1 MRILVTG
8 AAGFVGRNLIEKLA
22 QLNFEIVAIDNLNS
36 TLYSS
41 KIKEFNF
48 NAIAKLEGDQLWA
61 FRSSK
66 PEESVKRETA
76 WCMLQAIDGLRQE
89 LIKIMDNGKIAQNA
103 IVKSQKN

>member
-1 MRILVTG
+1 VTNEDQ
-8 AAGFVGRNLIEKLA
+8 VNKGRKAKQLIEDET
-22 QLNFEIVAIDNLNS
+22 LN
-36 TLYSS
+36 T
-41 KIKEFNF
+41 
-48 NAIAKLEGDQLWA
+48 AIAKLESDQLWV

-103 IVKSQKN
+103 IDRSQKTLI

>member
-1 MRILVTG
+1 VTNEDQ
-8 AAGFVGRNLIEKLA
+8 VSKGRKA
-22 QLNFEIVAIDNLNS
+22 KQLLEDETLN
-36 TLYSS
+36 
-41 KIKEFNF
+41 
-48 NAIAKLEGDQLWA
+48 NAIAKLENDQLWV

-103 IVKSQKN
+103 ISRSQKNLI

>member
-1 MRILVTG
+1 VSTNEDQ
-8 AAGFVGRNLIEKLA
+8 VSKGRKA
-22 QLNFEIVAIDNLNS
+22 KQLLEDETLN
-36 TLYSS
+36 
-41 KIKEFNF
+41 

-103 IVKSQKN
+103 IGKSQKNLI

>member
-1 MRILVTG
+1 MTNEDQVRKGKKAQQILEDET
-8 AAGFVGRNLIEKLA
+8 
-22 QLNFEIVAIDNLNS
+22 LNS
-36 TLYSS
+36 
-41 KIKEFNF
+41 
-48 NAIAKLEGDQLWA
+48 AITKLESDQLWL

-103 IVKSQKN
+103 ISKSQKTLI

>member
-1 MRILVTG
+1 MTNEDLVNK
-8 AAGFVGRNLIEKLA
+8 GRKA
-22 QLNFEIVAIDNLNS
+22 KQLLEDETLN
-36 TLYSS
+36 
-41 KIKEFNF
+41 

-66 PEESVKRETA
+66 PEESARRETA

-103 IVKSQKN
+103 IGKSQKNLI

>member
-1 MRILVTG
+1 VSTNEDQ
-8 AAGFVGRNLIEKLA
+8 VNKGRKA
-22 QLNFEIVAIDNLNS
+22 KQLLEDETLN
-36 TLYSS
+36 
-41 KIKEFNF
+41 

-66 PEESVKRETA
+66 PEESARRETA

-103 IVKSQKN
+103 IGKSQKNLI

>member
-1 MRILVTG
+1 MTNEDQVRKGKKAQQILEDET
-8 AAGFVGRNLIEKLA
+8 
-22 QLNFEIVAIDNLNS
+22 LNS
-36 TLYSS
+36 
-41 KIKEFNF
+41 
-48 NAIAKLEGDQLWA
+48 AITKLESDQLWL

-103 IVKSQKN
+103 IGKSQKNLI

>member
-1 MRILVTG
+1 VTNEDLVNKGRKAKQLLEDETLS
-8 AAGFVGRNLIEKLA
+8 AAI
-22 QLNFEIVAIDNLNS
+22 
-36 TLYSS
+36 T
-41 KIKEFNF
+41 
-48 NAIAKLEGDQLWA
+48 KLESDQLWL

-103 IVKSQKN
+103 ISRSQKNLI

>member
-1 MRILVTG
+1 MTNEDQVNK
-8 AAGFVGRNLIEKLA
+8 GRKA
-22 QLNFEIVAIDNLNS
+22 KQLLEDETLNM
-36 TLYSS
+36 
-41 KIKEFNF
+41 
-48 NAIAKLEGDQLWA
+48 AIAKLENDQLWV

-103 IVKSQKN
+103 ISRSQKNLI

>member
-1 MRILVTG
+1 VTNEDQVRKGRKAQQILEDET
-8 AAGFVGRNLIEKLA
+8 
-22 QLNFEIVAIDNLNS
+22 LNS
-36 TLYSS
+36 
-41 KIKEFNF
+41 
-48 NAIAKLEGDQLWA
+48 AITKLESDQLWL

-103 IVKSQKN
+103 IGKSQKNLI